1 MDNIRIDYKELMD
14 NLFDG
19 VYFVDSTRTIRYWNK
34 AAETIT
40 GFTADDVLGKS
51 CSDDILFHVDDE
63 GRNFCNELCPL
74 GKSAKDGSSLE
85 TELYLRHKEGHRIPV
100 AIRITPIRDTSGEII
115 GTLELFGDISSKSA
129 TLLRIKELEKLS
141 MTDSLTRIANRRYLE
156 SELQNR
162 LQELVRFNW
171 PFGLLYM
178 DLDHFKDIN
187 DTFGHEVGDL
197 VLKAVAQTVVTN
209 VRPFDLFGRWGG
221 EEFISIMR
229 NVDKDSLF
237 HVGDRLRML
246 VEAGDIVIENKKVNV
261 TVSLGGTMARPDDTV
276 ERLVNR
282 ADRLMFKSKAAGKNR
297 LTVAD

>member
-1 MDNIRIDYKELMD
+1 MDNTRINYKELMD

-40 GFTADDVLGKS
+40 GFTAADVLRKS
-51 CSDDILFHVDDE
+51 CSEDILFHVDDE
-63 GRNFCNELCPL
+63 GSNFCNELCPL
-74 GKSAKDGSSLE
+74 AKSAKDSSSLE

-141 MTDSLTRIANRRYLE
+141 MTDPLTRIANRRYLE

-246 VEAGDIVIENKKVNV
+246 VEAGDVVIENKKVNV

-282 ADRLMFKSKAAGKNR
+282 ADRLMFRSKAAGKNR

>member
-1 MDNIRIDYKELMD
+1 MDNTRINYKELMD

-40 GFTADDVLGKS
+40 GFTAADVLGKS
-51 CSDDILFHVDDE
+51 CSEDILFHVDDE
-63 GRNFCNELCPL
+63 GSNFCNELCPL
-74 GKSAKDGSSLE
+74 AKSAKDSSSLE

-141 MTDSLTRIANRRYLE
+141 MTDPLTRIANRRYLE
-156 SELQNR
+156 SELQTR

-246 VEAGDIVIENKKVNV
+246 VEAGDVVIENKKVNV

-282 ADRLMFKSKAAGKNR
+282 ADRLMFRSKAAGKNR